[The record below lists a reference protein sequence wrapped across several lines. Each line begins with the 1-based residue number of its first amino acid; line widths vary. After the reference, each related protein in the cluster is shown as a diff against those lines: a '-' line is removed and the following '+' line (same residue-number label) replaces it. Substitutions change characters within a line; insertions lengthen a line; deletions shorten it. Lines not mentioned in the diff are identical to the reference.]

1 MQHGETVA
9 PDRKAI
15 YDSSMKKT
23 DGKMNAACMFWDSK
37 RYKSLS
43 YNPATGNWKAIS
55 TDDEFA
61 RARQFTSIYNDELAR
76 LKEEYGEKAKGN
88 VSYSKIKVDISA
100 ERSKEKNTNE
110 GNTIDLQIQIVDCV
124 LANSR

>member
-61 RARQFTSIYNDELAR
+61 RARQFTSIYNDELSR
-76 LKEEYGEKAKGN
+76 LNKEYGEMARGN
-88 VSYSKIKVDISA
+88 ISYQKI
-100 ERSKEKNTNE
+100 
-110 GNTIDLQIQIVDCV
+110 
-124 LANSR
+124 